1 MKPSFLLLGLVI
13 VPLLFATAHAADGF
27 SDVDKAFVAKV
38 SQGGM
43 YEVALGTYAET
54 AGQTQDIRDSGNTES
69 HDHQLVGAKLKSIVE
84 ANGMTFPSDLNA
96 EFQAR
101 LEKLKGLPPG
111 EFDAAY
117 LADMKKIH
125 DADGAA
131 FAKESKHGSN
141 ADLKAFAA
149 ETYKIVQRHLGEIN
163 ASVK

>member
-1 MKPSFLLLGLVI
+1 MKSLLVLGFVLVPI
-13 VPLLFATAHAADGF
+13 FFARADGF
-27 SDVDKAFVAKV
+27 SGVDKAFVAKV

-54 AGQTQDIRDSGNTES
+54 AGQTQDIRDSGSTES

-101 LEKLKGLPPG
+101 IEKIKGLPPQ

-131 FAKESKHGSN
+131 FAKEAKHGSN
-141 ADLKAFAA
+141 TDLKAFAA
-149 ETYKIVQRHLGEIN
+149 ETYRIVQRHLGEIN